1 MSREEINQKLAIL
14 PELPGCYIMRNKDND
29 IIYIGKAKNLRS
41 RVKSYFHSKHEGKT
55 ALLVADIDHFEI
67 IVTKTDK
74 ESLLLE
80 INLIKQYQ
88 PKYNIKLKQGT
99 MYPYLKITNEKD
111 PQLIITSIV
120 EDDGGVYFGPY
131 PNVYAASETQQ
142 FIQKVYPL
150 RKCNKG
156 QKRACLYY
164 HMGQCIGCCDHEV
177 PRETYDEQ
185 IKRISHFLN
194 GDVKEIK
201 QNLVTKMQAAAND
214 MNFEQA
220 AEYRDQIRYIEATV
234 EKQTIMSRD
243 YTNRD
248 VFAFHMDKGWISIQ
262 VFLLR
267 QSTVIKREA
276 ALFPSYGN
284 PEEEL
289 LSFIMQ
295 FYQEQN
301 HILPKEILVPEG
313 VDVDLLAEALDIK
326 VHVPKR
332 GSKKSI
338 LDLAITNSELAL
350 TEKFMLIERS
360 KNKTVGAIQ
369 ELSEALGLNYLETIE
384 SFDHSNIQGT
394 NPVSAMVVYK
404 DGQPDRKSYRKYKV
418 KTVEG
423 ANEFA
428 TTQEV
433 IRRRYSRLLRERK
446 PLPDLILMDGGKVQ
460 IRAAKEVL
468 EDELGIHIPIAGMV
482 KNKKHKTASL
492 MYGDDN
498 DVIDLDPRSQAFHL
512 VQRIQDEVHRFAI
525 TFHRQIRGKNSF
537 SSLLDDIDGVGPKT
551 RTKVLRHF
559 KTMTNIRQASID
571 DIKKLGI
578 SEKVAISIKDAFQN
592 EENPSSSDA

>member
-177 PRETYDEQ
+177 PREAYDEQ

-525 TFHRQIRGKNSF
+525 TFHRQVRGKNSF

-559 KTMTNIRQASID
+559 KTMTNIRQASLD

-578 SEKVAISIKDAFQN
+578 SEKVATSIKEVFQN
-592 EENPSSSDA
+592 EENTPSSEA

>member
-177 PRETYDEQ
+177 PREAYDEQ

-559 KTMTNIRQASID
+559 KTMTNIRQASLD

-578 SEKVAISIKDAFQN
+578 SEKVATSIKEVFQN
-592 EENPSSSDA
+592 EENTPSSEA

>member
-177 PRETYDEQ
+177 PREAYDEQ

-201 QNLVTKMQAAAND
+201 QNLVTKMQVAAND

-559 KTMTNIRQASID
+559 KTMTNIRQASLD

-578 SEKVAISIKDAFQN
+578 SEKVATSIKEVFQN
-592 EENPSSSDA
+592 EENTPSSEA

>member
-177 PRETYDEQ
+177 PREAYDEQ

-525 TFHRQIRGKNSF
+525 TFHRQQRTTKTF
-537 SSLLDDIDGVGPKT
+537 SSSLDGIPGVGPKRKSLLLNYFGSVKKIQEAT
-551 RTKVLRHF
+551 VLQLEEAGLPRKLAESVEQF
-559 KTMTNIRQASID
+559 Y
-571 DIKKLGI
+571 KKELP
-578 SEKVAISIKDAFQN
+578 EN
-592 EENPSSSDA
+592 E

>member
-177 PRETYDEQ
+177 PREAYDEQ

-201 QNLVTKMQAAAND
+201 QNLVTKMQVAAND
-214 MNFEQA
+214 MSFEQA

-559 KTMTNIRQASID
+559 KTMTNIRQASLD

-578 SEKVAISIKDAFQN
+578 SEKVATSIKEVFQN
-592 EENPSSSDA
+592 EENTPSSEA

>member
-177 PRETYDEQ
+177 PREAYDEQ

-498 DVIDLDPRSQAFHL
+498 EVIDLDPRSQAFHL

-525 TFHRQIRGKNSF
+525 TFHRQVRGKNSF

-559 KTMTNIRQASID
+559 KTMTNIRQASLD

-578 SEKVAISIKDAFQN
+578 SEKVATSIKEVFQN
-592 EENPSSSDA
+592 EENTPSSEA

>member
-111 PQLIITSIV
+111 PQLIITSLV

-177 PRETYDEQ
+177 PREAYDEQ

-525 TFHRQIRGKNSF
+525 TFHRQVRGKNSF

-559 KTMTNIRQASID
+559 KTMTNIRQASLD

-578 SEKVAISIKDAFQN
+578 SEKVATSIKDAFQN
-592 EENPSSSDA
+592 EENPSSSEA

>member
-177 PRETYDEQ
+177 PREAYDEQ

-525 TFHRQIRGKNSF
+525 TFHRQVRGKNSF

-559 KTMTNIRQASID
+559 KTMTNIRQASLD

-578 SEKVAISIKDAFQN
+578 SEKVATSIKDAFQN
-592 EENPSSSDA
+592 EENPSSSEA

>member
-99 MYPYLKITNEKD
+99 MYPYLKVTNEKD
-111 PQLIITSIV
+111 PQLIITSVV
-120 EDDGGVYFGPY
+120 ENDGGVYFGPY

-164 HMGQCIGCCDHEV
+164 HMGQCIGCCDHDVSKE
-177 PRETYDEQ
+177 EYDEQ
-185 IKRISHFLN
+185 IKRISRFLN

-201 QNLVTKMQAAAND
+201 QNLVTKMQAAAGD

-313 VDVDLLAEALDIK
+313 VDVTLLAEALDIK

-559 KTMTNIRQASID
+559 KTMTNIRQASLD

-592 EENPSSSDA
+592 EENPSSSDT

>member
-177 PRETYDEQ
+177 PREAYDEQ

-201 QNLVTKMQAAAND
+201 QNLVTKMHAAAND

-525 TFHRQIRGKNSF
+525 TFHRQVRGKNSF

-559 KTMTNIRQASID
+559 KTMTNIRQASLD

-578 SEKVAISIKDAFQN
+578 SEKVATSIKEVFQN
-592 EENPSSSDA
+592 EENTPSSEA

>member
-99 MYPYLKITNEKD
+99 MYHYLKITNEKD

-177 PRETYDEQ
+177 PREAYDEQ

-559 KTMTNIRQASID
+559 KTMTNIRQASLD

-578 SEKVAISIKDAFQN
+578 SEKVATSIKEVFQN
-592 EENPSSSDA
+592 EENTPSSEA

>member
-525 TFHRQIRGKNSF
+525 TFHRQVRGKNSF

-559 KTMTNIRQASID
+559 KTMTNIRQASLD

-578 SEKVAISIKDAFQN
+578 SEKVATSIKEVFQN
-592 EENPSSSDA
+592 EENTPSSEA

>member
-99 MYPYLKITNEKD
+99 MYPYLKVTNEEN
-111 PQLIITSIV
+111 PQLIITSVV
-120 EDDGGVYFGPY
+120 ENDGGVYFGPY

-164 HMGQCIGCCDHEV
+164 HMGQCIGCCDHDVSKE
-177 PRETYDEQ
+177 EYDEQ
-185 IKRISHFLN
+185 IKRISRFLN

-201 QNLVTKMQAAAND
+201 QNLVTKMQAAAAD

-313 VDVDLLAEALDIK
+313 VDVNLLAEALEIK

-332 GSKKSI
+332 GNKKSI

-498 DVIDLDPRSQAFHL
+498 EVIDLDPRSQAFHL

-525 TFHRQIRGKNSF
+525 TFHRQVRGKNSF

-559 KTMTNIRQASID
+559 KTMTNIRQASLD

-578 SEKVAISIKDAFQN
+578 SEKVATSIKDAFQN
-592 EENPSSSDA
+592 EENPSSSEA

>member
-177 PRETYDEQ
+177 PREAYDEQ

-525 TFHRQIRGKNSF
+525 TFHRQVRGKNSF

-559 KTMTNIRQASID
+559 KTMTNIRQASLD
-571 DIKKLGI
+571 GIKKLGI
-578 SEKVAISIKDAFQN
+578 SEKVATSIKEVFQN
-592 EENPSSSDA
+592 EENTPSSEA

>member
-177 PRETYDEQ
+177 PREAYDEQ

-525 TFHRQIRGKNSF
+525 TFHRQQRTTKTF
-537 SSLLDDIDGVGPKT
+537 SSSLDGIPGVGPKRKSLLLNYFGSVKKIQEAT
-551 RTKVLRHF
+551 VLQLEKAGLPRKLAESVEQF
-559 KTMTNIRQASID
+559 Y
-571 DIKKLGI
+571 KKELP
-578 SEKVAISIKDAFQN
+578 EN
-592 EENPSSSDA
+592 E